1 MRILS
6 SINILPMLA
15 TTDQRNKRFRHSVFG
30 GDGALRHSR
39 QGSDCYYI
47 SRAQFCASATSSVLS
62 LVNRLKMRGID
73 TAPVA
78 AKMVKLQAVR
88 DWTYELFVDPTVRRV
103 VNPSACNLTVSR
115 LRQTAVPIPA
125 SGGRINRVRCV
136 DIGLTELSN
145 AGDLRFT
152 TDESP
157 VVSSE
162 EATRRETAA
171 AAATWKQYR
180 GLRPELVISGSGASA
195 AASVF
200 RLREVS
206 AALNALLGTIGVH
219 VTAFRDVPCRR
230 VPSAPLRLSVLSEQ
244 LYQAG
249 GALCR

>member
-1 MRILS
+1 MSTLRS
-6 SINILPMLA
+6 VNILPMLA
-15 TTDQRNKRFRHSVFG
+15 ATDQRNKRFRHTVFG

-136 DIGLTELSN
+136 DIGMTWI
-145 AGDLRFT
+145 
-152 TDESP
+152 
-157 VVSSE
+157 
-162 EATRRETAA
+162 ATLCGWMGMRCIRR
-171 AAATWKQYR
+171 
-180 GLRPELVISGSGASA
+180 SGSCRSCRSWWGWWKVRICLMTVWRA
-195 AASVF
+195 
-200 RLREVS
+200 VS
-206 AALNALLGTIGVH
+206 
-219 VTAFRDVPCRR
+219 
-230 VPSAPLRLSVLSEQ
+230 
-244 LYQAG
+244 
-249 GALCR
+249 LC